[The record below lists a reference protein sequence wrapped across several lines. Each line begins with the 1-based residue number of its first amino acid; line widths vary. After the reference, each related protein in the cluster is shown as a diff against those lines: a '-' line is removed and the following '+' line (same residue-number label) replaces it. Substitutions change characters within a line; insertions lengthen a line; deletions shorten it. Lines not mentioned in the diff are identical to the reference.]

1 VCVWREVTF
10 RIPQS
15 PSRAQN
21 FSSNLERDF
30 QPTQCKARGYHQ
42 TLPCK
47 RPRHACSILLFQ
59 VRLIG
64 VDFGSAQ
71 KVALTSFFLE
81 IMLWVLTI

>member
-1 VCVWREVTF
+1 
-10 RIPQS
+10 
-15 PSRAQN
+15 
-21 FSSNLERDF
+21 
-30 QPTQCKARGYHQ
+30 
-42 TLPCK
+42 
-47 RPRHACSILLFQ
+47 